1 MSPPFKKRNLVTPPT
16 TSQKDTAMAS
26 SGSSGKSA
34 RQVQVHVA
42 LAHRAYKQTIS
53 DARKGLLRAVSDTS
67 AKDRALA
74 MQLDAGFATFI
85 HDIAVAKRRK
95 GHAIKVP
102 TVARHPGAPTT
113 PGAQRLVSEFSSYR
127 DFLKS
132 AKKDLK
138 SALNASAATSADVR
152 QGTKK
157 DLKSALVAP
166 DSQSDAD
173 EDENLC
179 SALHF
184 LDAIPHKR
192 KSSDASICTTDPDF
206 INNTSVPTRP
216 NPVDTAASPPGVPQL
231 NSFATTMVSV
241 PEEVRVQPCNTDL
254 LCLENHDHDAHYGN
268 KLLAQLIATES
279 ASLHHP
285 SSTEVSELSGNITNV
300 AYKIVSEVKNQG
312 GRFLQKSVD
321 GSWSIASNSATIT
334 MISRA
339 ILFSIIHAEKFGIDA
354 LTKQNAMLKEAAQ
367 ENKKLHEDLE
377 EITVLKQKL
386 SAEKVLSRKRAN
398 RQSEVEK
405 HVATLEQQLS
415 ANKALVNEQAK
426 HIGEQKALIDTL
438 QRKLNH
444 ERSINRDH
452 ANFESGQNGRIQFLQ
467 GEVDFYRN
475 AYSWE
480 YCCNEQSRRE
490 KDERA
495 YRYWQSVGA
504 PAQGAAGTLVC
515 RLGSKEQAK

>member
-16 TSQKDTAMAS
+16 TSQKDTAMAP

-34 RQVQVHVA
+34 RQVQVA

-53 DARKGLLRAVSDTS
+53 DARKALLRAVSDTS
-67 AKDRALA
+67 PKDRALA
-74 MQLDAGFATFI
+74 MQLDIGFATFI
-85 HDIAVAKRRK
+85 HDIAVAKRRTDNT
-95 GHAIKVP
+95 IKVP

-113 PGAQRLVSEFSSYR
+113 PGAKRLVSEFSSYR

-138 SALNASAATSADVR
+138 STLNAVAGTSVDVR

-173 EDENLC
+173 EEENLC
-179 SALHF
+179 SALHC

-192 KSSDASICTTDPDF
+192 KSSDASISTADPDF
-206 INNTSVPTRP
+206 MNNTVVPTRT

-241 PEEVRVQPCNTDL
+241 PEGVQPCNTDV
-254 LCLENHDHDAHYGN
+254 LCSESHDYDSHYGN
-268 KLLAQLIATES
+268 RHLAQIIANES
-279 ASLHHP
+279 ASLHHA
-285 SSTEVSELSGNITNV
+285 SSTEVSKLSGNITNV

-312 GRFLQKSVD
+312 GRFLHQSVD
-321 GSWSIASNSATIT
+321 GSWFVASDPGIIS
-334 MISRA
+334 MILQA
-339 ILFSIIHAEKFGIDA
+339 ILFSIIRAEDFEINA

-367 ENKKLHEDLE
+367 ENKKLHADLE

-386 SAEKVLSRKRAN
+386 SAEEVLSRKRAN
-398 RQSEVEK
+398 RQSELEK

-415 ANKALVNEQAK
+415 ANNGLVNEQAK

-438 QRKLNH
+438 QRKLNQ

-490 KDERA
+490 QDERA
-495 YRYWQSVGA
+495 YRYWQSVGT